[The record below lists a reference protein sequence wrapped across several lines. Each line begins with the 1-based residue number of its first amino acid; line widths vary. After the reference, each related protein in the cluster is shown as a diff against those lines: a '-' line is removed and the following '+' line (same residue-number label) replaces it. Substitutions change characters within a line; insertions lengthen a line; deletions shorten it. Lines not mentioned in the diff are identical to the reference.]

1 VKNRRLQGVVGLY
14 NMLFWCY
21 RINNLIWSGLLGGC
35 EGMRG
40 EGVKHGGG
48 SEQGADASL
57 SCKGDIINSL
67 TFRFSDIIGC
77 C

>member
-1 VKNRRLQGVVGLY
+1 
-14 NMLFWCY
+14 M
-21 RINNLIWSGLLGGC
+21 
-35 EGMRG
+35 G

-57 SCKGDIINSL
+57 SCREDIINSL

-77 C
+77 LLIVYRNCEG